1 LKENLNSNNHL
12 QSRFHGLDI
21 LRGIAILF
29 VMIGHTTLLIPNQW
43 KSWYQLIQL
52 DGVAFFFV
60 LSGFL
65 IGGILLR
72 QMEKEPFTFR
82 KAKDFLIR
90 RWFRTLPN
98 YFVVLIFLVGFSYFF
113 DAAKYKGF
121 DWTYFFFMQNMNQG
135 TRGFFG
141 ESWSLAVEEYF
152 YLFLASVVFI
162 LSNWF
167 KGKLALV
174 FNSIIIFTILS
185 VLGLRIHLFFNS
197 ELFVK
202 DIPFFTFCRFDSIMV
217 GVLGAWLFVSRP
229 KMKLS
234 WAWVSLIFGV
244 GFLIL
249 LKLTAF
255 LSDYL
260 AIVYF
265 PLFRSLAVLMMF
277 PLLLI
282 WQNKGTII
290 ERFLVF
296 TGKISYSLYLINLC
310 VVMYIVIEFVI
321 NNTWENTNFE
331 TAIWYWLIPVYWLV
345 SYLLATILY
354 YTIEIPFL
362 KLRDKVVPN

>member
-1 LKENLNSNNHL
+1 
-12 QSRFHGLDI
+12 
-21 LRGIAILF
+21 
-29 VMIGHTTLLIPNQW
+29 
-43 KSWYQLIQL
+43 
-52 DGVAFFFV
+52 
-60 LSGFL
+60 
-65 IGGILLR
+65 
-72 QMEKEPFTFR
+72 
-82 KAKDFLIR
+82 
-90 RWFRTLPN
+90 
-98 YFVVLIFLVGFSYFF
+98 
-113 DAAKYKGF
+113 
-121 DWTYFFFMQNMNQG
+121 MNQG

-152 YLFLASVVFI
+152 YLFLASVVFL

-167 KGKLALV
+167 KGKLTLV
-174 FNSIIIFTILS
+174 FNSIVIFTILS
-185 VLGLRIHLFFNS
+185 VLGLRIYLFFNS

-217 GVLGAWLFVSRP
+217 GVLGAWLSVSRP

-234 WAWVSLIFGV
+234 WAWFFLILGV
-244 GFLIL
+244 GILIL

-277 PLLLI
+277 PILLI

-321 NNTWENTNFE
+321 NNTWEKTNFE
-331 TAIWYWLIPVYWLV
+331 TPIWYWLIPVYWLV

-354 YTIEIPFL
+354 YTIEIPSL
-362 KLRDKVVPN
+362 KLRDKIVPN